1 MAAPARR
8 SLGRARNRVHAQ
20 RGSARRSFAWCV
32 VLCCAPASP
41 HSRPGVLAPAGRHLA
56 LADVEGRGPL
66 LFPCPAG
73 LGTASRLAWARHQL
87 STVARQV
94 CACAAR
100 CAPSRDRV
108 TAGPGDRGSGGVGT
122 WRGSAHGTA
131 SASCPHMGGCDSA
144 VSCRTA
150 TARLPPRAGRCR
162 AMRARFSAG
171 GCPAH
176 DFRRDASR
184 ARQGWQHFAH
194 EELRW

>member
-1 MAAPARR
+1 MPPR
-8 SLGRARNRVHAQ
+8 
-20 RGSARRSFAWCV
+20 
-32 VLCCAPASP
+32 
-41 HSRPGVLAPAGRHLA
+41 RHLH
-56 LADVEGRGPL
+56 GGP
-66 LFPCPAG
+66 FGVPA
-73 LGTASRLAWARHQL
+73 TASTL
-87 STVARQV
+87 SEVPLVARSRGVWCFAVRPPLRTVDPECSLPLGVISPWRTSRGGGHSFFRVRLGWGRQV
-94 CACAAR
+94 VWHGRVINCRQSLAR
-100 CAPSRDRV
+100 CALAPPGALPRV